1 MNWRF
6 VFLVAIVAAAI
17 AATAQ
22 PRSQS
27 GAAIP
32 RLADGKPDFNGVWD
46 HPRVMDI
53 SKSNPGDACASNTKG
68 CKQVGAGD
76 LPFTPLG
83 LEKFQHHEQ
92 ETAQFDPGAHCLPW
106 GLVRSWGTPFPA
118 EIFQTP
124 KRVAV
129 LFEMN
134 NTFHVIPTD
143 GRAIPK
149 DPDPT
154 WMGTS
159 AGKWD
164 GDTLVVDSL
173 GFNGKTWLDTAEH
186 PSSDALHVI
195 ERLRLLDADHLS
207 YEMTVEDPK
216 IYTKPIKNSR
226 VFARMKPGQE
236 LMEYSCE
243 ENNKELI
250 EGHEK

>member
-1 MNWRF
+1 MLRS
-6 VFLVAIVAAAI
+6 FLLQALALS
-17 AATAQ
+17 AATAAFSQ
-22 PRSQS
+22 PASKS
-27 GAAIP
+27 AAIP

-53 SKSNPGDACASNTKG
+53 TKSNPTDACASNTKG

-83 LEKFQHHEQ
+83 LQKFQHHEQ
-92 ETAQFDPGAHCLPW
+92 ETANFDPGAHCLPW

-124 KRVAV
+124 KRLAI

-134 NTFHVIPTD
+134 NTFHVVPTD
-143 GRAIPK
+143 GRAHAK

-154 WMGTS
+154 WMGASIGT
-159 AGKWD
+159 WD
-164 GDTLVVDSL
+164 GDTLVIDTV

-186 PSSDALHVI
+186 PSSDALHVV
-195 ERLRLLDADHLS
+195 ERLHLLDADHLA
-207 YEMTVEDPK
+207 YEMTAEDPK
-216 IYTKPIKNSR
+216 MYAKPIHNSR
-226 VFARMKPGQE
+226 TFARMRPGQE

-243 ENNKELI
+243 ENNKELL